1 MVNFFV
7 PLHPNMT
14 PEEYK
19 QLKAFARQDGALL
32 SLLWIGA
39 LICYIQGMTSPIMG
53 TLALMLIIAS
63 PFFAASRLRHF
74 RDYTREGVISF
85 RRGFAYFVL
94 IFFYAGLLL
103 AAALYVYFAF
113 IDKGY
118 LLMKLTE
125 MMSSEEGKQAMQAA
139 GMAEQM
145 REGLKQLSE
154 MRPIDYALNMLSFN
168 IITGIF
174 LGLPIAALMQRQVAK
189 VKNQ

>member
-1 MVNFFV
+1 
-7 PLHPNMT
+7 MT

-74 RDYTREGVISF
+74 RDYARGGVISF

-94 IFFYAGLLL
+94 MFFYAGLLL

-125 MMSSEEGKQAMQAA
+125 VMSSEEGKQAMQAA

-145 REGLKQLSE
+145 REGLQQLSE